1 MKAFARELGSTL
13 LRASRAF
20 PAIVL
25 TGPRRAGK
33 TYLLRKTFPRAE
45 YRLLED
51 PDTLARIHADP
62 RGFLDELRLPVILDE
77 IQNAPELLPYV
88 RTRIDGRP
96 RQRGQW
102 LITGSQ
108 DFALMHGVTESMSG
122 RAAVFQ
128 LLPLSARE
136 VGSWDLLKGGF
147 PEVWQRPR
155 AAQDWFR
162 SYLQTYLERDVRA
175 VTAVRDL
182 GTFRTF
188 LALLASRNGQ
198 MLNKTDLAAPLGVSV
213 PTVTQW
219 ISVLETTGICLV
231 VRPFYENLGK
241 RLVKTPRVY
250 LADTGLLCHLL
261 GLSTQKELERSP
273 FIGSVFEAFLA
284 LEIVKEQIN
293 RGAARELYFFRDE
306 QGLEVDFVVPRR
318 GELHFIEAKWSKTVT
333 PRDARAVET
342 LVAAARSRAARGF
355 IVHRGGSPI
364 QALVPGVKA
373 QSVEQFV
380 RLTD

>member
-1 MKAFARELGSTL
+1 M
-13 LRASRAF
+13 
-20 PAIVL
+20 
-25 TGPRRAGK
+25 
-33 TYLLRKTFPRAE
+33 
-45 YRLLED
+45 
-51 PDTLARIHADP
+51 
-62 RGFLDELRLPVILDE
+62 
-77 IQNAPELLPYV
+77 Q
-88 RTRIDGRP
+88 
-96 RQRGQW
+96 
-102 LITGSQ
+102 
-108 DFALMHGVTESMSG
+108 GVTESMSG

-128 LLPLSARE
+128 LLPLSAHE
-136 VGSWDLLKGGF
+136 IGSWDLLKGGF

-198 MLNKTDLAAPLGVSV
+198 MLNKTDMAAPLGVSV
-213 PTVTQW
+213 PTLTQW
-219 ISVLETTGICLV
+219 ISVLETTGLV
-231 VRPFYENLGK
+231 LIVRPFYENFGK

-261 GLSTQKELERSP
+261 GLSTHEELERSP

-293 RGAARELYFFRDE
+293 RGAAREIYFFRDE
-306 QGLEVDFVVPRR
+306 QGLEVDFVVPKR
-318 GELHFIEAKWSKTVT
+318 GEVHFIEAKWSKTVT

-342 LVAAARSRAARGF
+342 LLAVSRSKTARGF
-355 IVHRGGSPI
+355 VVHRGGTSM
-364 QALVPGVKA
+364 QTLVPGVKA
-373 QSVEQFV
+373 QSIEQFV
-380 RLTD
+380 GV

>member
-1 MKAFARELGSTL
+1 MKTFSRDLAKALA
-13 LRASRAF
+13 RASRAF
-20 PAIVL
+20 PSVVL

-33 TYLLRKTFPRAE
+33 TYLLRKAFPRAA

-51 PDTLARIHADP
+51 PDTLARVRADP
-62 RGFLDELRLPVILDE
+62 RGFLDELRPPVILDE
-77 IQNAPELLPYV
+77 IQNAPELLPYI
-88 RTRIDGRP
+88 RTRIDAHP
-96 RQRGQW
+96 RQCGRW

-108 DFALMHGVTESMSG
+108 DFALMQGVTESMSG

-128 LLPLSARE
+128 LLPLSAHE
-136 VGSWDLLKGGF
+136 IGSWDLLKGGF

-198 MLNKTDLAAPLGVSV
+198 MLNKTDMAAPLGVSV
-213 PTVTQW
+213 PTLTQW
-219 ISVLETTGICLV
+219 ISVLETTGLV
-231 VRPFYENLGK
+231 LIVRPFYENFGK

-261 GLSTQKELERSP
+261 GLSTHEELERSP

-293 RGAARELYFFRDE
+293 RGAAREIYFFRDE
-306 QGLEVDFVVPRR
+306 QGLEVDFVVPKR
-318 GELHFIEAKWSKTVT
+318 GEVHFIEAKWSKTVT

-342 LVAAARSRAARGF
+342 LLAVSRSKTARGF
-355 IVHRGGSPI
+355 VVHRGGTSM
-364 QALVPGVKA
+364 QTLVPGVKA
-373 QSVEQFV
+373 QSIEQFV
-380 RLTD
+380 GV